1 MKNIAAMELN
11 KVIEV
16 EIDPRQIQVQ
26 PSNILDLLGYDINI
40 GDEHTEMVI
49 DSCLEQAKELILPK
63 GGVIFL
69 RNEEVDPR
77 AGNIR
82 AGNVLFHTGKI
93 IAAQLKKAGYA
104 AFLICTAGSAI
115 ENLSREHMDK
125 GNLLE
130 GYILDLIGSEA
141 AEETASFVHETIQD
155 IVGMDGFKIT
165 NRYSPGYCNWD
176 VVEQFR
182 LFQLFGK
189 HDFGI
194 SLTDSALMSPVKS
207 VSAIVGIGENVDR
220 GKYSCSICGDKK
232 CIYRNRKSQTNE

>member
-1 MKNIAAMELN
+1 MKNIATMELN

-16 EIDPRQIQVQ
+16 EIDPRRIQVQ

-63 GGVIFL
+63 GGIIFL

-77 AGNIR
+77 VGNIR
-82 AGNVLFHTGKI
+82 VGKLSFQI
-93 IAAQLKKAGYA
+93 GKLIASQLKRSEYT
-104 AFLICTAGSAI
+104 AFFICTAGSAI
-115 ENLSREHMDK
+115 ENLSRQHMGQ

-130 GYILDLIGSEA
+130 GYVLDLIGSEA

-176 VVEQFR
+176 VVEQFK

-194 SLTDSALMSPVKS
+194 SLTDSALMDPVKS
-207 VSAIVGIGENVDR
+207 VSAIVGIGENVAW
-220 GKYSCSICGDKK
+220 GKYSCSVCGDEK
-232 CIYRNRKSQTNE
+232 CIYRNRKGRTNE